1 MSAKPGDGIADC
13 ALMWYVWGR
22 ILIIGCHERMRMQKF
37 GESTVMELEILRPL
51 AQSGKKSAP
60 YLNVLE
66 KKTEMQASSN
76 DLFVHTE
83 LTSLGG
89 NQGLSYLSICSF
101 AYG

>member
-66 KKTEMQASSN
+66 KKPRCRPQA
-76 DLFVHTE
+76 T
-83 LTSLGG
+83 T
-89 NQGLSYLSICSF
+89 YLSIQSSL
-101 AYG
+101 ALVEIRD